1 MTSRWSR
8 WTTLLVTFAG
18 IGLPWLFARKALD
31 VNDPA
36 AQAVTFLP
44 APYAYIIWA
53 PIYAGFLA
61 FAVWQAR
68 AGQAENRRVRAIR
81 PWLMLSAVLNTA
93 WFAAVALRHPGWTVP
108 IVFAMLAV
116 AVVIHQA
123 GCPRRAPWW

>member
-8 WTTLLVTFAG
+8 WTTLLVAFAG

-68 AGQAENRRVRAIR
+68 RAQVENRRVGAIR
-81 PWLMLSAVLNTA
+81 PLSLIHISEPTRLLSISYAV
-93 WFAAVALRHPGWTVP
+93 F
-108 IVFAMLAV
+108 
-116 AVVIHQA
+116 
-123 GCPRRAPWW
+123 C